1 EDAIELDVFA
11 RQAFISNDNWND
23 VLVFNEYEDMTN
35 IKVNWQM
42 NPDNVVEEKLNL
54 SLGGGDLPDAYHSN
68 YISDNDMLK
77 YGEQGLFVPL
87 NDLIDEYAPNFKKV
101 LEDNPVIEKQ
111 ITLPDGNIY
120 AFPMIV
126 DEEFFS
132 YRTREKPWINEK
144 WLDNLNMDMPE
155 TTEEFYDY
163 LKAVK
168 EGDPTGNGESDITP
182 YGGREIDP
190 LFNYLKGSFGVANK
204 GGENANVDVDPATG
218 EMRFFPISDN
228 YKNLL
233 EYMHRLYSEELIAQN
248 IFSIDDEQY
257 RANVGEGKYG
267 STVFYN
273 PEVSVGGDHVK
284 DFTGM
289 PALEGPEGKKEFI
302 TLISEVVNISAF
314 IITKDNDHP
323 EATVRWIDH
332 FYGEEGM
339 KLFFLGVEGE
349 TYEINEN
356 GEAEFMDHIINSDEG
371 NTMQQEQSKYLT
383 FHGGGFPSLI
393 TEEYFQGAAE
403 SSEKAIEAAEILE
416 PDVVENPW
424 PSFMYTE

>member
-1 EDAIELDVFA
+1 MNKKLVVILIMVTAVLFACSQRNGENNADTDNVNTSGMPIVEDAIELDVFA

-204 GGENANVDVDPATG
+204 GG
-218 EMRFFPISDN
+218 
-228 YKNLL
+228 
-233 EYMHRLYSEELIAQN
+233 
-248 IFSIDDEQY
+248 
-257 RANVGEGKYG
+257 
-267 STVFYN
+267 
-273 PEVSVGGDHVK
+273 
-284 DFTGM
+284 
-289 PALEGPEGKKEFI
+289 
-302 TLISEVVNISAF
+302 
-314 IITKDNDHP
+314 
-323 EATVRWIDH
+323 
-332 FYGEEGM
+332 
-339 KLFFLGVEGE
+339 
-349 TYEINEN
+349 
-356 GEAEFMDHIINSDEG
+356 
-371 NTMQQEQSKYLT
+371 
-383 FHGGGFPSLI
+383 
-393 TEEYFQGAAE
+393 
-403 SSEKAIEAAEILE
+403 
-416 PDVVENPW
+416 
-424 PSFMYTE
+424 